1 MSTAV
6 APALS
11 RQYATARKLS
21 RHSAAVSLDVV
32 VLRSGIPD
40 RIPGRS
46 LNVSEGGVGLVSA
59 GELFAGE
66 SVGLELFFPG
76 MSLPIRARAV
86 VRHQGPLRSGVEL
99 VGLSVQQR
107 EMLRSWLQQQ
117 DQAGR
122 ESVGTSTAEERKPAK
137 VPMASSSK
145 ARPRVRRIPG
155 HVVRIAVL
163 SLAVVSLGWWRWQRG
178 WNEIEA
184 QLPADRAVNVQP
196 QVIVPAT
203 VMEQRLR
210 HKVDPAYPEEA
221 RVEGLQSIVVLH
233 AYISADGSVM
243 RVEPVSGPEV
253 LTMAAMDAV
262 RWWRYEPYLVDGQ
275 PAEVETTVQVQFSTP
290 AVSMNRKES
299 R

>member
-11 RQYATARKLS
+11 RQYATARKLP
-21 RHSAAVSLDVV
+21 RHTAGVSLDIV

-46 LNVSEGGVGLVSA
+46 LDISEGGVGFVSA

-76 MSLPIRARAV
+76 MSLPIRARGE
-86 VRHQGPLRSGVEL
+86 VRHQGKLRSGVEL
-99 VGLSVQQR
+99 LGLSFQQR

-117 DQAGR
+117 HQQSPEPVETVA
-122 ESVGTSTAEERKPAK
+122 TEEIEPAK
-137 VPMASSSK
+137 VAKPSPAK
-145 ARPRVRRIPG
+145 KKRRARRIPA
-155 HVVRIAVL
+155 HLVRIAVL
-163 SLAVVSLGWWRWQRG
+163 SLAVISLGWWRWQRG

-184 QLPADRAVNVQP
+184 QLPAGKGAAVQT
-196 QVIVPAT
+196 QVIVPAN

-221 RVEGLQSIVVLH
+221 RVEGPQSIVVLH
-233 AYISADGSVM
+233 AFIGEDGSVV
-243 RVEPVSGPEV
+243 RLEPVSGPQV
-253 LTMAAMDAV
+253 LAMAAMDAV
-262 RWWRYEPYLVDGQ
+262 RWWRYEPYLVNGQ
-275 PAEVETTVQVQFSTP
+275 PAGVETTVQVQFSPP